1 MKKKIQSKPFQ
12 TECIMRWKSK
22 EPTVY
27 LCIIFLLEVE
37 IRSFAIL
44 HFQWDNSCPSPPFI
58 SGFYFG
64 FFSHMHHGPEIFSL
78 IHTRIPNNTL
88 NKFSMDAC
96 NSYSHNSQ
104 WNKNIA
110 KKAQRKMLWKH
121 SHTPILIKKS
131 VNWLDNGIKWTAERT
146 NRWIKGK

>member
-64 FFSHMHHGPEIFSL
+64 FFHICITDQKHFHLF
-78 IHTRIPNNTL
+78 IHVYRITL
-88 NKFSMDAC
+88 WINFQWMRATHIPIIANGIKI
-96 NSYSHNSQ
+96 SQ
-104 WNKNIA
+104 

-121 SHTPILIKKS
+121 SHTNIDQY
-131 VNWLDNGIKWTAERT
+131 WR
-146 NRWIKGK
+146 NR